1 MWFFPF
7 VYLFLLL
14 SHFFCCCCA
23 IICSCLTRER
33 ETKKR
38 NPPRC
43 FALKKWKRNSIRK
56 IRLPDLSLSDFDQK
70 KICPMA
76 SSVST
81 KTKVTGGSQSKS
93 FLQTDNVFLYVPNII
108 GELNKEKKGTR
119 FSSFQSFLLGYL
131 RVLLSVISFYFMPT
145 HPNIT
150 VVCYLTSG
158 FLDALDGHAAR
169 ALGQCKWRREMF
181 SRYLEDFRYE
191 IWCDVWH
198 AGWSM
203 FDDVFMLC
211 FGDVLSQVGAVL
223 PTLGSY
229 WCRQSLVAFTCVK
242 RSSSKKDWKRISWIV

>member
-1 MWFFPF
+1 
-7 VYLFLLL
+7 
-14 SHFFCCCCA
+14 
-23 IICSCLTRER
+23 
-33 ETKKR
+33 
-38 NPPRC
+38 
-43 FALKKWKRNSIRK
+43 
-56 IRLPDLSLSDFDQK
+56 
-70 KICPMA
+70 MA

-169 ALGQCKWRREMF
+169 ALGQCK
-181 SRYLEDFRYE
+181 
-191 IWCDVWH
+191 
-198 AGWSM
+198 
-203 FDDVFMLC
+203 
-211 FGDVLSQVGAVL
+211 
-223 PTLGSY
+223 
-229 WCRQSLVAFTCVK
+229 
-242 RSSSKKDWKRISWIV
+242 